1 MQVAPIALANARLI
15 AYAYYFKI
23 YYYSFFFYIW
33 RSVVK
38 GKKIFILFFIIIII
52 AVVLFFIF
60 RNNGTKNLKIGNN
73 TSSQEIVDYILNINS
88 YEAVIEVDVKSNKNE
103 NKYKIKQVYNGND
116 NNSQEVLEP
125 SNIAGVKIIKEG
137 NNLKIENSDLNLTNI
152 LQSYEYI
159 SENVLDLSSFIDNYK
174 NNSNSKWEE
183 KDDKIIMKTS
193 NRSLYIN
200 RENGLPE
207 KMEIKDNGKKAAIY
221 ILYNEV
227 NVNS

>member
-1 MQVAPIALANARLI
+1 MN
-15 AYAYYFKI
+15 
-23 YYYSFFFYIW
+23 S
-33 RSVVK
+33 
-38 GKKIFILFFIIIII
+38 KKIFILLFIIILI
-52 AVVLFFIF
+52 AIGLFIF
-60 RNNGTKNLKIGNN
+60 FNNKGTKNFKIGNN

-116 NNSQEVLEP
+116 NNSQEVLE
-125 SNIAGVKIIKEG
+125 VKIIKEG

-152 LQSYEYI
+152 LQNYEYI

>member
-1 MQVAPIALANARLI
+1 MKNKRIVFLIILIILI
-15 AYAYYFKI
+15 AIGLF
-23 YYYSFFFYIW
+23 
-33 RSVVK
+33 
-38 GKKIFILFFIIIII
+38 IF
-52 AVVLFFIF
+52 F

-103 NKYKIKQVYNGND
+103 NKYKIKQIYNGND

-125 SNIAGVKIIKEG
+125 SNIAGVKLIKEG
-137 NNLKIENSDLNLTNI
+137 NNLKLENSNLNLTNI
-152 LQSYEYI
+152 LQNYEYI
-159 SENVLDLSSFIDNYK
+159 SDNVLDLSSFIEDYK

-183 KDDKIIMKTS
+183 KNDKILMKTS
-193 NRSLYIN
+193 NRTLYIN

-207 KMEIKDNGKKAAIY
+207 KMEISDNGKKTAIY

>member
-1 MQVAPIALANARLI
+1 MKN
-15 AYAYYFKI
+15 
-23 YYYSFFFYIW
+23 
-33 RSVVK
+33 
-38 GKKIFILFFIIIII
+38 KKIIFLIILVILVAIG
-52 AVVLFFIF
+52 LFIF
-60 RNNGTKNLKIGNN
+60 FNNKGTKNFKIGNN

-103 NKYKIKQVYNGND
+103 NKYKIKQIYNGND

-125 SNIAGVKIIKEG
+125 SNIAGVKLIKEG
-137 NNLKIENSDLNLTNI
+137 NNLKLENSNLNLTNI
-152 LQSYEYI
+152 LQNYEYI
-159 SENVLDLSSFIDNYK
+159 SDNVLDLSSFIEDYK

-183 KDDKIIMKTS
+183 KDDKILLKTS
-193 NRSLYIN
+193 NRTLYIN

-207 KMEIKDNGKKAAIY
+207 KMEILDNGKKTAIY

>member
-1 MQVAPIALANARLI
+1 MKNMIKNKNRNTNI
-15 AYAYYFKI
+15 RNI
-23 YYYSFFFYIW
+23 
-33 RSVVK
+33 
-38 GKKIFILFFIIIII
+38 KKIKNNQKRGVNKIIMIILTIILIMIILFFF
-52 AVVLFFIF
+52 L
-60 RNNGTKNLKIGNN
+60 KNSMSKNFKIGNN

-125 SNIAGVKIIKEG
+125 SNIAGVKLIKEG
-137 NNLKIENSDLNLTNI
+137 NNLKLENSNLNLTNI
-152 LQSYEYI
+152 LQNYEYI
-159 SENVLDLSSFIDNYK
+159 SDNALDLSSFIDNYK
-174 NNSNSKWEE
+174 NNSNSKWDE

-193 NRSLYIN
+193 NRTLYIN
-200 RENGLPE
+200 RENGLPK
-207 KMEIKDNGKKAAIY
+207 KMEIQDTGKKTAIY